1 MVSKCSLQFSLKLEV
16 LLAQQ
21 NWALLLKQQLES
33 LKLYRG
39 AHQLPRL
46 QKAAFLRI
54 NRLEAFGYRPC
65 EFWAAAEYYRTFLL
79 TLHHQLK
86 IFSLS

>member
-1 MVSKCSLQFSLKLEV
+1 MVSKCSLQFSIKLEV

-21 NWALLLKQQLES
+21 TWALLLKQQLES

-46 QKAAFLRI
+46 RKAAFLRI
-54 NRLEAFGYRPC
+54 NRLEAFGYILF
-65 EFWAAAEYYRTFLL
+65 EFWAATKHYRTFLP
-79 TLHHQLK
+79 TQHRQLK